1 MMGGGSVEWLSSVR
15 GIFIVSCAADVCQRA
30 QGPALKWKWELVID
44 MKNQENWENGS
55 DIEWGGWISVR

>member
-30 QGPALKWKWELVID
+30 QGPALK
-44 MKNQENWENGS
+44 
-55 DIEWGGWISVR
+55 